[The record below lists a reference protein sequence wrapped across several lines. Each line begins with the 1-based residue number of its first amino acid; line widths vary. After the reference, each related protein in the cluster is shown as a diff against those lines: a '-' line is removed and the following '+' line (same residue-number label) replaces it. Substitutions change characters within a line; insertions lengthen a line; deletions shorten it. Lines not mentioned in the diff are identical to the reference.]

1 MDDCLFCKIARGDI
15 ESNKVLDRGG
25 IIAFRDINPQAP
37 THIQIIPKD
46 HVKDMTE
53 LDEKHAPLL
62 AEIFIAAR
70 ELAQTEGLES
80 GFRVVANV
88 GPHAG
93 QSVFHLH
100 FHLIGGR
107 PMGWPPG

>member
-1 MDDCLFCKIARGDI
+1 MDDCLFCRIAKGEI

-25 IIAFRDINPQAP
+25 VIAFRDINPQAP
-37 THIQIIPKD
+37 THIQIIPKE
-46 HVKDMTE
+46 HVKDMTTLTE
-53 LDEKHAPLL
+53 AHSGLL
-62 AEIFIAAR
+62 AEIFVAAK
-70 ELAQTEGLES
+70 ELAESEGLNS

-88 GPHAG
+88 GPDAG

-107 PMGWPPG
+107 QMGWPPG